1 MQRDL
6 CNPDLTV
13 YSPGG
18 RYVRD
23 LACATGVALLGWFIA
38 LVTVLIV
45 ALVVTLL
52 GRSMF
57 WYTHFYASICLY
69 GAAATGKMILV
80 HTLAK
85 NLYFGVSKLTLIATM
100 KVQLMSCK
108 GVSSSP
114 CPGFYLAKVFIAMRA
129 KALSWLGFISR
140 RHHSPI
146 TDVPLSAQKKQTLSI
161 V

>member
-1 MQRDL
+1 MQSDL
-6 CNPDLTV
+6 CSAGRCGLKKKKLIQTV
-13 YSPGG
+13 CSLGG

-23 LACATGVALLGWFIA
+23 LACATGVALLSWFIT

-85 NLYFGVSKLTLIATM
+85 NLYFGVSTVTFMFL
-100 KVQLMSCK
+100 
-108 GVSSSP
+108 
-114 CPGFYLAKVFIAMRA
+114 
-129 KALSWLGFISR
+129 
-140 RHHSPI
+140 
-146 TDVPLSAQKKQTLSI
+146 
-161 V
+161 

>member
-1 MQRDL
+1 M
-6 CNPDLTV
+6 PV
-13 YSPGG
+13 YPSGG

-38 LVTVLIV
+38 LVSVLIV
-45 ALVVTLL
+45 ALLVTLL

-85 NLYFGVSKLTLIATM
+85 NLYFGVSQSLLHSYKSAADEPLE
-100 KVQLMSCK
+100 
-108 GVSSSP
+108 GVSSSRP
-114 CPGFYLAKVFIAMRA
+114 VFLPALVFFFFSFFLLHSEPKTLLAVFYIPSSSHSNRSSDVTLCRRE
-129 KALSWLGFISR
+129 KA
-140 RHHSPI
+140 
-146 TDVPLSAQKKQTLSI
+146 SA

>member
-1 MQRDL
+1 MEPLGKIICARIKKKKRIRKSRSD
-6 CNPDLTV
+6 CFLTD
-13 YSPGG
+13 SSGG

-23 LACATGVALLGWFIA
+23 LACATGVALLSWFVA
-38 LVTVLIV
+38 LVSVLIV

-85 NLYFGVSKLTLIATM
+85 NLYFEVSELL
-100 KVQLMSCK
+100 
-108 GVSSSP
+108 
-114 CPGFYLAKVFIAMRA
+114 
-129 KALSWLGFISR
+129 
-140 RHHSPI
+140 
-146 TDVPLSAQKKQTLSI
+146 
-161 V
+161 